1 MTTVVTDSSDLD
13 VADPPPVAV
22 VEPSAEPA
30 QAPPPGAIA
39 QNLDPRALVIT
50 GNNVRPAP
58 DLADHPKEVASIRQ
72 FGVRNPILAVRETD
86 GSIHV
91 IDGQVRTLAAIATGQ
106 NTVPVWVSEV
116 DPSIGD
122 RERQIER
129 ILTQINLNDRRI
141 ELTDS
146 ARAAGVALMLDLGAS
161 VTRITEGLQA
171 SDRSRIRK
179 AGTIA
184 RSDTARRLLDDGQ
197 LSLDQLETIAGYETL
212 GDTDAVEALTSV
224 TRYQFDYQAR
234 LIADGRQT
242 RRDRLRAA
250 LPYAAFGFGVL
261 TDLPD
266 IGTDLIPDGELL
278 TGDGLPVSETDIYV
292 DARLWRVFV
301 DLVDDAELLD
311 ETTGELVDP
320 ATVDWDTR
328 DLGPDAEPVQ
338 GKRSAHGLSTR
349 DAWMPTY
356 YLPAA
361 ALAESGLRRV
371 DPVSDDVGTQ
381 AGGEADQQA
390 EREQQQAE
398 RDQERAKRA
407 RVIELNKRGVAAK
420 ARRIDFL
427 TQLLSARTAPA
438 GAAELVAVS
447 LTREPGLLGWPAA
460 DLARDL
466 VGADTAD
473 DLIGKAVAATPGRAW
488 VLVLAL
494 VLAAHEARLDKD
506 SWRRPNGAAARY
518 LHFLAEAARKL
529 AKTNGSEEFRLVDVE
544 LATAG
549 DIDYLDIDLDNPHTD
564 PVITEPADIE
574 DQDLPVAA

>member
-13 VADPPPVAV
+13 VADPPPMAV
-22 VEPSAEPA
+22 VESSAEPA
-30 QAPPPGAIA
+30 QAPPSGAIA
-39 QNLDPRALVIT
+39 QNLDPRTLVIT

-58 DLADHPKEVASIRQ
+58 DLADHPKEVASIRR
-72 FGVRNPILAVRETD
+72 FGVRNPILAVREPD
-86 GSIHV
+86 GSVHV

-106 NTVPVWVSEV
+106 ETVPVWVSEV

-146 ARAAGVALMLDLGAS
+146 ARAAGVALMLDLGAG
-161 VTRITEGLQA
+161 VTRIAEGLQA

-179 AGTIA
+179 AGAIG

-197 LSLDQLETIAGYETL
+197 LSLDQLETLAGYETL
-212 GDTDAVEALTSV
+212 GDTDAVDTLTSV

-234 LIADGRQT
+234 LIAEDRQT

-261 TDLPD
+261 TDLPG
-266 IGTDLIPDGELL
+266 IGTDLIPDSELL
-278 TGDGLPVSETDIYV
+278 TGDGLPVSETEIYA
-292 DARLWRVFV
+292 DAKRWRVFL
-301 DLVDDAELLD
+301 DLVDDAELVD

-328 DLGPDAEPVQ
+328 EMGPDAEPAQ
-338 GKRSAHGLSTR
+338 GMRSAHGLTTR
-349 DAWMPTY
+349 DAWMPAY

-361 ALAESGLRRV
+361 ALAESGLRHV
-371 DPVSDDVGTQ
+371 DHVSDDIGLQ
-381 AGGEADQQA
+381 AGGDAGQQA
-390 EREQQQAE
+390 ERE
-398 RDQERAKRA
+398 QERAKRA

-420 ARRIDFL
+420 ARRIEFL

-466 VGADTAD
+466 LGADTAD
-473 DLIGKAVAATPGRAW
+473 DLIAKATAATPGRAW
-488 VLVLAL
+488 VFVFGL

-549 DIDYLDIDLDNPHTD
+549 DIDYRDIDLDNPHAD
-564 PVITEPADIE
+564 PVNTEPADDE

>member
-1 MTTVVTDSSDLD
+1 MTTVVTDSSDFD

-22 VEPSAEPA
+22 IEPSAEQA
-30 QAPPPGAIA
+30 QAPPSGAIA
-39 QNLDPRALVIT
+39 QNLDPRTLVIT

-58 DLADHPKEVASIRQ
+58 DLADYPKEVASIRQ

-86 GSIHV
+86 GSVHV

-106 NTVPVWVSEV
+106 ETVPVWVSEA

-129 ILTQINLNDRRI
+129 VLTQINLNDRRI

-161 VTRITEGLQA
+161 VTRIAEGLQA

-179 AGTIA
+179 AGTIG

-197 LSLDQLETIAGYETL
+197 FSLDQLETIAGYETL
-212 GDTDAVEALTSV
+212 GDTDAVDTLTRV

-234 LIADGRQT
+234 LIADDRQT

-261 TDLPD
+261 TELPD
-266 IGTDLIPDGELL
+266 IGTDLIPGSELL
-278 TGDGLPVSETDIYV
+278 TDDGLPVSETEISA
-292 DARLWRVFV
+292 DARLWRVFL

-328 DLGPDAEPVQ
+328 DMGADAQPAP
-338 GKRSAHGLSTR
+338 GKRSAHGVTTR
-349 DAWMPTY
+349 DAWIPNY

-361 ALAESGLRRV
+361 AVTESGLQQV
-371 DPVSDDVGTQ
+371 DPLAGRDTGADTGTD
-381 AGGEADQQA
+381 ADQQA
-390 EREQQQAE
+390 EREQKRAE
-398 RDQERAKRA
+398 RA
-407 RVIELNKRGVAAK
+407 RVIELNKRGIAAK
-420 ARRIDFL
+420 ARRIEFL
-427 TQLLSARTAPA
+427 TQLLSARTTPA

-473 DLIGKAVAATPGRAW
+473 DLIAKATAATPGRAW
-488 VLVLAL
+488 VLVFAL

-549 DIDYLDIDLDNPHTD
+549 DIDYLDIDLDNPHAD
-564 PVITEPADIE
+564 PVTTEPADDE